1 MWINWVRL
9 GVLQY
14 SNEYVESDWQI
25 KWSCWVRLG
34 VFMNMWSAD
43 WQMKWISWVRLG
55 VFNEYVESVW
65 QMKWICWHRLG
76 VFNEYVESDWQIKW
90 LCWVRLGVF
99 NEYVESDWQI
109 KWICWVRLGEF
120 KDYAESMMTNDYVV
134 RSKAGSVYIQYCINN
149 ILKMLK
155 TTLLKVRKD
164 KHFYSVLKWRKFM
177 NKLGELALS
186 CNPSYL
192 GG

>member
-43 WQMKWISWVRLG
+43 WQIKWIS
-55 VFNEYVESVW
+55 
-65 QMKWICWHRLG
+65 
-76 VFNEYVESDWQIKW
+76 
-90 LCWVRLGVF
+90 WVRLGVF